1 MKKKIISVVALG
13 LLITFTSCNSKKE
26 DKVLTREISFT
37 KEGELEL
44 KKASNDST
52 LVSLDIEIAESEY
65 ETQTGLMY
73 RKGME
78 DKQGMLFI
86 FDRENI
92 KNFYMKNTEFP
103 LDIIYINK
111 DLQVVN
117 VHQNTVPYS
126 RTSLSSGVPAQ
137 YVLEVNAGL
146 TKKWNLA
153 PGDIVV
159 FERL

>member
-37 KEGELEL
+37 KEGVLEL

>member
-1 MKKKIISVVALG
+1 MKKKIISVHALG

-37 KEGELEL
+37 KEGVLEL